1 MPTPSVRP
9 ALPARAPY
17 APAPSGTPRAALPDR
32 TGIRIDQP
40 PAARRR
46 RRYRSARLADA
57 ASCPP
62 CLAPARSPCR
72 TEIYS
77 KRLISDTLRKGAR
90 PSRT

>member
-40 PAARRR
+40 PAAVDGTVRRALPTR
-46 RRYRSARLADA
+46 LPARPAARQPARLV
-57 ASCPP
+57 
-62 CLAPARSPCR
+62 ARRSTPR
-72 TEIYS
+72 
-77 KRLISDTLRKGAR
+77 D
-90 PSRT
+90 